1 MEYMAFERCYMCK
14 NTCGII
20 ASAEGK
26 TVRVSANRN
35 HPQPGICGRGAAGPY
50 LLTNQ
55 DRLKGPMIRQGE
67 SFVSVNWDRALDEV
81 AKHFKE
87 LIDEGHPE
95 YLAITFHDY
104 GKELLERFAA
114 LYGTPNL
121 IGHESVCH
129 GPRTVASELVLGA
142 EGPRSIDPDY
152 PNSKFVVFIS
162 RNPLEGI
169 VPDIVRRIDEGRKK
183 GMKIAVI
190 DPRKSATAERYADR
204 WIPIRPGTDSAFLL
218 SVIYYMIKNKMYDED
233 FLMKYSNASLLIY
246 DDDLSSANAY
256 GDGLLYE
263 GKMNGRKVSTAFS
276 LLMKEGEKVYPR
288 LNHVTGVTYDDV
300 KYVAENLWNNR
311 PSAVID
317 DAWHTSFSTDSTY
330 TWMASL
336 ILNAMI
342 GNIDKKGGLVFSK
355 KANVK
360 LYDKSRVKAKRID
373 KIRYPLTYAA
383 FQEVYRSIL
392 TGSPYP
398 IKALMVVGTNLDG
411 RDPNSDFVRKALDSV
426 DFLVAIDI
434 MPSDVAQHAD
444 VVLAESTYLERDEL
458 PLPVG
463 WTLES
468 WVDVHQKA
476 IEPLYDTKPLWWIIL
491 ELEHRLG
498 LSKDT
503 YEDLEKRILD
513 HLKVNKEELYS
524 KGSIKIPGEIY
535 EVYPYKK
542 PLRTP
547 SGKVEIYSETL
558 HKYGYYPIPTYI
570 EKNVMPRA
578 QDEFFLTTGHTLYHT
593 QDSITFDIP
602 TLIRLAPD
610 NPVMMSKSKAQSLG
624 IKDNDD
630 VEVTSLTTGQKVK
643 SKVKVTDSIRDDTV
657 FTYFGFGRHS
667 KGEKYAYGH
676 GFDVNSL
683 ISDQITDPISGGI
696 AQSLNI
702 VKVRLAK

>member
-1 MEYMAFERCYMCK
+1 MAFVRCYMCK
-14 NTCGII
+14 NMCGII
-20 ASAEGK
+20 ATVEGK
-26 TVRVSANRN
+26 TVRVAANRN

-50 LLTNQ
+50 LLTHP
-55 DRLKGPMIRQGE
+55 DRLKGPMIKQGE
-67 SFVSVNWDRALDEV
+67 SFVKTTWNKALDEV
-81 AKHFKE
+81 SKYFKE

-104 GKELLERFAA
+104 GKELLERFAS

-129 GPRTVASELVLGA
+129 GPRTVAAELVLGA

-152 PNSKFVVFIS
+152 PNSKFIVFIG

-169 VPDIVRRIDEGRKK
+169 VPDIVRRIEEGRKK

-190 DPRKSATAERYADR
+190 DPRKSALAKRDADR
-204 WIPIRPGTDSAFLL
+204 WIPIRPGTDAAFLL

-233 FLMKYSNASLLIY
+233 FLMKYTNAPLLVY
-246 DDDLSSANAY
+246 TDDLSSTNTYANS
-256 GDGLLYE
+256 LFYE
-263 GKMNGRKVSTAFS
+263 GEINGRKVTTAFS

-288 LNHVTGVTYDDV
+288 LQDITGVSYDDV
-300 KYVAENLWNNR
+300 EYIANNLWENR
-311 PSAVID
+311 PSAAID
-317 DAWHTSFSTDSTY
+317 DGWHTSFSTDSTY
-330 TWMASL
+330 TWMAAF

-355 KANVK
+355 KAKVK
-360 LYDKSRVKAKRID
+360 LYDESRVKAKRID

-392 TGSPYP
+392 TGNPYP

-411 RDPNSDFVRKALDSV
+411 RDPNSDLVRRALSKV
-426 DFLVAIDI
+426 DFLVAIDV
-434 MPSDVAQHAD
+434 MPSDVTQYAD
-444 VVLAESTYLERDEL
+444 VILAESTYLERDEL

-468 WVDVHQKA
+468 WIDVHQKTVD
-476 IEPLYDTKPLWWIIL
+476 PFYDTKPLWWILL

-498 LSKDT
+498 LSKETFD
-503 YEDLEKRILD
+503 DLEKRILD
-513 HLKVNKEELYS
+513 QFKINKEELYS
-524 KGSIKIPGEIY
+524 NGCVKIPEEIY
-535 EVYPYKK
+535 EVYPYKR
-542 PLRTP
+542 PLSTP
-547 SGKVEIYSETL
+547 SGKIEIYSETF

-570 EKNVMPRA
+570 EKNVKPK
-578 QDEFFLTTGHTLYHT
+578 DVNEFYLTSGHTLYHT

-610 NPVMMSKSKAQSLG
+610 NPVMISKNKAQQLG

-630 VEVTSLTTGQKVK
+630 VELISLTTGEKVRC
-643 SKVKVTDSIRDDTV
+643 KVKVTDCIRDDTV

-667 KGEKYAYGH
+667 RGEKYAYGH

-683 ISDQITDPISGGI
+683 ISDQITDPISGSI

-702 VKVRLAK
+702 VKIRLAK